1 MTSAQAPGGP
11 ARRAVPLTEYSP
23 TALVFEHDAASGGFI
38 HQYDRDLQLLCVWG
52 GAREHDDAIREL
64 ALASFDVIAEF
75 EVTWSPE
82 HLVTSFERLYAEHL
96 DGTSDKHEQV
106 GEGPFLLLVLED
118 RAPLYGYRRNVSGLV
133 ELTNV
138 HMSSLK
144 GRARALAGGGYRVHS
159 SNGMQEF
166 FRDASLILGPDRVDA
181 LLAGVTQDSREDIG
195 DPVGADGW
203 PDLTT
208 VFRTLRRATP
218 YVVLRGFDELPA
230 IPDDH
235 EIDVLGRRRLD
246 LGALLGARPDWPG
259 GGAFHFDVAGER
271 VTFDVRTVGDGYLD
285 AAWQDQILS
294 QRTWFAD
301 DVPVP
306 RIDDLFFSLLYHAK
320 IQKLAVKPAYGPLL
334 DRLAKELGIPDTL
347 VTTLLDDRT
356 SAEVL
361 DGFLAAHRFRVPI
374 PADTGVE
381 RNEAVVSRLWRTRVD
396 QPVLDLARQELWRRT
411 KQSRPARA
419 AAGSTVLRS
428 TYRGARSLVRGL
440 RERLR

>member
-144 GRARALAGGGYRVHS
+144 GRARALAGGG
-159 SNGMQEF
+159 
-166 FRDASLILGPDRVDA
+166 
-181 LLAGVTQDSREDIG
+181 EDPSQG
-195 DPVGADGW
+195 
-203 PDLTT
+203 
-208 VFRTLRRATP
+208 
-218 YVVLRGFDELPA
+218 VVLPA
-230 IPDDH
+230 
-235 EIDVLGRRRLD
+235 RL
-246 LGALLGARPDWPG
+246 LLGAD
-259 GGAFHFDVAGER
+259 DAG
-271 VTFDVRTVGDGYLD
+271 V
-285 AAWQDQILS
+285 
-294 QRTWFAD
+294 
-301 DVPVP
+301 
-306 RIDDLFFSLLYHAK
+306 
-320 IQKLAVKPAYGPLL
+320 
-334 DRLAKELGIPDTL
+334 
-347 VTTLLDDRT
+347 
-356 SAEVL
+356 
-361 DGFLAAHRFRVPI
+361 
-374 PADTGVE
+374 
-381 RNEAVVSRLWRTRVD
+381 
-396 QPVLDLARQELWRRT
+396 
-411 KQSRPARA
+411 RA
-419 AAGSTVLRS
+419 AAEAQVDSLEAEVRDESVG
-428 TYRGARSLVRGL
+428 RGTCRDHHPLPRVSPRGRERRQREEVRGVVGRDDEQRHEATL
-440 RERLR
+440 R